1 MKELVF
7 DWTELAAGHGF
18 LEGPVDCGDSVV
30 FTSINRGM
38 LYRVPL
44 QGGTVTPVA
53 ETGGGPNGVAINRD
67 GVLWVAQNGG
77 HVVPSRS
84 KLEAVPSI
92 QRVTPDGRVSVAMGT
107 GLLAPNDCAFGPD
120 GRLWFTD
127 PHGSTIGADR
137 RPGALW
143 ALDTKSGEAEKIL
156 DGLAHPNG
164 LVFGPGG
171 DELFVGETHRG
182 RIIRLRRNARGW
194 EHAGAYATLEVG
206 EPDGMA
212 FDMDG
217 RLWVAASAGDAIV
230 VFGPGARDASVV
242 RLGPSFPTNLC
253 FAGADRRTLVVTL
266 PKGGRVISTRVD
278 TAGLPLLR

>member
-1 MKELVF
+1 MKEVVF

-18 LEGPVDCGDSVV
+18 LEGPVDCGNSVV
-30 FTSINRGM
+30 FTSINRGL

-44 QGGTVTPVA
+44 QGGAVTQVA
-53 ETGGGPNGVAINRD
+53 ETGGGPNGLAINRD

-77 HVVPSRS
+77 YVVPSRS

-127 PHGSTIGADR
+127 PHGSTIGAER

-164 LVFGPGG
+164 LVFGPAG

-182 RIIRLRRNARGW
+182 RIIRRTGLDPGEQGAL
-194 EHAGAYATLEVG
+194 AGAKH
-206 EPDGMA
+206 
-212 FDMDG
+212 
-217 RLWVAASAGDAIV
+217 
-230 VFGPGARDASVV
+230 
-242 RLGPSFPTNLC
+242 
-253 FAGADRRTLVVTL
+253 GADPEVRHPRLRVAGQVVDLAPVALRSEHELGDFVGAAQEIVGDCHFGAAVDDFGCTRR
-266 PKGGRVISTRVD
+266 
-278 TAGLPLLR
+278 